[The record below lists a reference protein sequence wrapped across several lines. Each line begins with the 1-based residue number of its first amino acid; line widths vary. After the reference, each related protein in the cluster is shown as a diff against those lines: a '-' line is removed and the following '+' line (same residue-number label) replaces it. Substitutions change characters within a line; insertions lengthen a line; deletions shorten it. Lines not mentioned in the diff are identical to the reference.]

1 MPGRALALL
10 SAMSTGAGRWGAL
23 VRALRGLQ
31 RENRVRLGD
40 KSKISRRDSVAA
52 RADFRNRR
60 RLCRRRPPQG
70 GGEKQQAGRF
80 ADELF
85 MVLHLGM
92 SVINYQ
98 HERSRN
104 VLACGRECRKDC
116 GGEEK
121 GRD

>member
-1 MPGRALALL
+1 MD
-10 SAMSTGAGRWGAL
+10 
-23 VRALRGLQ
+23 GLIAQ
-31 RENRVRLGD
+31 PSWMGLNWDVGNSRVD
-40 KSKISRRDSVAA
+40 HRRYSVAA

-104 VLACGRECRKDC
+104 VLACGRECRKDG